1 MDGDKQ
7 MKKCLTLLA
16 IREMQ
21 IKPGISHHHTRFR
34 AAKINSD
41 STKC

>member
-21 IKPGISHHHTRFR
+21 IQITMRCPCTSSEQVK
-34 AAKINSD
+34 
-41 STKC
+41 